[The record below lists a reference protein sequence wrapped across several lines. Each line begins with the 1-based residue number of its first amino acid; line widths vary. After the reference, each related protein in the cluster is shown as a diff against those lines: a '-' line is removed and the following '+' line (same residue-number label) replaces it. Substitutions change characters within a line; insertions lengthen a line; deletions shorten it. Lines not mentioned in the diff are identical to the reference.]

1 MIGNNLTTGI
11 AETQPTK
18 FLGSFVGCAYIFVLH
33 GIFGN
38 FPSFTNCLQALKFLW
53 HGLLKPS

>member
-11 AETQPTK
+11 AETQATK
-18 FLGSFVGCAYIFVLH
+18 FLGSFVGCAYIFVLY

-38 FPSFTNCLQALKFLW
+38 FPSFTNCLQALKFL
-53 HGLLKPS
+53 